1 LELLEGLRGVGLFVG
16 DKSLGAF
23 ELGERCG
30 GLRSHRM
37 MGGGFFDNAYP
48 YNVYGAQP
56 RGGFYRPRASEY
68 DQFWY
73 PSRMRHPAS
82 PNESRGEGE
91 RTKARARNVEESPVR
106 RNVRTVVV
114 EDGGEKEAE
123 SRKAPPQ
130 APQSQKTP
138 QGRKGP
144 AVRFENSDAAASK
157 IQSVYRGYSVRRTEP
172 LKHLRVICKVK
183 AELEELMRKSH
194 RPEEMEKFREDP
206 QVRLR
211 WTEGVMSLILRLD
224 SLQGVHPVVR
234 DIRKSVAKELI
245 CFQERIDSL
254 ADGFKE
260 NLVVENDD
268 SVEEDSNV
276 EAINEDIAID
286 EDTNV
291 PDLETQKET
300 ALWTEDSSDSSAS
313 PVPENLTKVVTSL
326 VEKIDIADDLQ
337 GKSGESS
344 ILEAEPP
351 IQMSSEKCQESD
363 STIDSE
369 ANPTMSMVNEVPFAL
384 EPSSM
389 VVDTSEAVAND
400 KVVNMSKME
409 RVPTEVSS
417 AMDLKGE
424 NEGSPP
430 VEDIELGEDKKGVV
444 AFKSAMNECDMD
456 RISAEGIS
464 VMDVEVENKGSPQV
478 EGGERGVEEKAVAV
492 QDTEETT
499 FLPTAQSIIPE
510 NVNESLIRGD
520 NDPEVANA
528 TEGTECTG
536 LPAGELEEA
545 ADGYRGDDARST
557 EDEELSPSPI
567 EASNNAMVVANQ
579 PSWTSLI
586 SDSRQGDAMTLSE
599 PQTTTDDSSL
609 SDRALMLQILEENR
623 KLKAVVGEVLQ
634 WGKQQNEVINNL
646 ASRVKQLEGD
656 VSNAK
661 LLKDC
666 IHSNR
671 KRTGNIGSIAGPIGE
686 RERVVRRLENG
697 RNGRWGHGRQ
707 INYINGDE
715 QWPSSTESEDFF

>member
-1 LELLEGLRGVGLFVG
+1 
-16 DKSLGAF
+16 
-23 ELGERCG
+23 
-30 GLRSHRM
+30 M

-48 YNVYGAQP
+48 YNVFGAQP

-73 PSRMRHPAS
+73 PSRMRQPAS
-82 PNESRGEGE
+82 PNESRGERE
-91 RTKARARNVEESPVR
+91 RARNVEESPVR
-106 RNVRTVVV
+106 RHVRTIVV

-130 APQSQKTP
+130 APQSQKTS

-157 IQSVYRGYSVRRTEP
+157 IQSVYRGYSVRRSEP

-183 AELEELMRKSH
+183 AEFEELMRKSY
-194 RPEEMEKFREDP
+194 RPEETEKLREDP

-245 CFQERIDSL
+245 CFQERIESM
-254 ADGFKE
+254 ADAVKE
-260 NLVVENDD
+260 NMVVD
-268 SVEEDSNV
+268 NV
-276 EAINEDIAID
+276 EAENAYTAID
-286 EDTNV
+286 EDV
-291 PDLETQKET
+291 PDLITEKENAVETEG
-300 ALWTEDSSDSSAS
+300 SSGSITSTI
-313 PVPENLTKVVTSL
+313 PEESTKVVTSL
-326 VEKIDIADDLQ
+326 VEKIDIADDLE

-351 IQMSSEKCQESD
+351 IQISSEKCQESD

-384 EPSSM
+384 ESSSM
-389 VVDTSEAVAND
+389 VADTSEEVAND
-400 KVVNMSKME
+400 KLVNGSKME
-409 RVPTEVSS
+409 RVPAEVCS
-417 AMDLKGE
+417 AMELEGE

-430 VEDIELGEDKKGVV
+430 VEDIELGEEKKEAV
-444 AFKSAMNECDMD
+444 ACESAGGDAMNECDMD
-456 RISAEGIS
+456 RIPIEGIS
-464 VMDVEVENKGSPQV
+464 GMDVEVENKGSPEV
-478 EGGERGVEEKAVAV
+478 EGGETGVEEDALAGQDMEETKFPSTAQSTTPENVKESLISGDNNPEVAYA
-492 QDTEETT
+492 TEETEYT
-499 FLPTAQSIIPE
+499 
-510 NVNESLIRGD
+510 
-520 NDPEVANA
+520 
-528 TEGTECTG
+528 C
-536 LPAGELEEA
+536 LPAGELEEG
-545 ADGYRGDDARST
+545 ADGYRGDDSRST
-557 EDEELSPSPI
+557 EDVELSTSPI
-567 EASNNAMVVANQ
+567 DASNDAMVVANQ

-586 SDSRQGDAMTLSE
+586 SESRQGDAMTLSE
-599 PQTTTDDSSL
+599 PPTTTDDSSL

-646 ASRVKQLEGD
+646 ASKVKRLEGD

-666 IHSNR
+666 THSSR
-671 KRTGNIGSIAGPIGE
+671 KRANSITGPIGE

-697 RNGRWGHGRQ
+697 RNGRWCDARQ

-715 QWPSSTESEDFF
+715 QWPSSTESEEFF

>member
-1 LELLEGLRGVGLFVG
+1 
-16 DKSLGAF
+16 
-23 ELGERCG
+23 
-30 GLRSHRM
+30 M

-82 PNESRGEGE
+82 PNESRGEEE

-106 RNVRTVVV
+106 RNVRTIVV
-114 EDGGEKEAE
+114 EDGGEKEAV

-130 APQSQKTP
+130 APKSQKTP

-144 AVRFENSDAAASK
+144 AVRFESSNAAASK

-183 AELEELMRKSH
+183 AEFEELMRKSY
-194 RPEEMEKFREDP
+194 RPEEMEKVREDP

-211 WTEGVMSLILRLD
+211 WTEGVMALILRLD

-276 EAINEDIAID
+276 EAKNEDIAVD

-291 PDLETQKET
+291 PDLETEKET

-313 PVPENLTKVVTSL
+313 PVPENFTKVVTSL

-337 GKSGESS
+337 GTSGEST

-351 IQMSSEKCQESD
+351 IQITSERCQESD

-369 ANPTMSMVNEVPFAL
+369 ANPTMSMDNEVPFAL
-384 EPSSM
+384 ETSSM
-389 VVDTSEAVAND
+389 VADTSEEVAND
-400 KVVNMSKME
+400 KLVNGSKME
-409 RVPTEVSS
+409 SAPAEVCS

-430 VEDIELGEDKKGVV
+430 VEDIELGEDKKEVV
-444 AFKSAMNECDMD
+444 ACESAGGDAMNDCDMD
-456 RISAEGIS
+456 RSPIEGIS
-464 VMDVEVENKGSPQV
+464 GIDVEVENKGSPQV
-478 EGGERGVEEKAVAV
+478 EGGETGVEEEAVAV

-510 NVNESLIRGD
+510 NVKEGLISGG
-520 NDPEVANA
+520 NNPEVANA
-528 TEGTECTG
+528 TEGTEYAC

-545 ADGYRGDDARST
+545 ADGYRGDGSRST
-557 EDEELSPSPI
+557 EDEELSTSPK
-567 EASNNAMVVANQ
+567 EASNDAMVVANQ

-586 SDSRQGDAMTLSE
+586 SESRQGDAMTLSE
-599 PQTTTDDSSL
+599 PPTTTADSSL

-671 KRTGNIGSIAGPIGE
+671 KRVGSIGSIAGPIGE
-686 RERVVRRLENG
+686 RERVVRRLGDG
-697 RNGRWGHGRQ
+697 RHGRWGHGRQ